1 MEKEF
6 NKKLSFPKIK
16 SHETPK
22 STKREIKVDAKKT
35 GYIITGFTT
44 LFSTSPF
51 MFDKL

>member
-22 STKREIKVDAKKT
+22 STKREIKVDAIKT
-35 GYIITGFTT
+35 G
-44 LFSTSPF
+44 L
-51 MFDKL
+51 